1 MRKLI
6 FVLFLLGGYFSGY
19 AQVGIGTRN
28 PSSSALLDIHSAEGN
43 KGVAMPKVALISKQS
58 YAPITGSSSDKHNL
72 GLIMYNTTT
81 DHAKELVPGYY
92 YWTGT
97 SWTALLHTEAIFDL
111 IDQQNTKDG
120 VYYGKINGGT
130 QAVLYVKKKD
140 AQGNQIQEE
149 IDLLRLLLQD
159 VSNLSEEHLYQLR
172 KTLGYDITEHV
183 VYTGKSVRGQ
193 YHYSVYGRTAI
204 EDGNAEVQGVRLSRE
219 TVQLLEEGVVFD
231 IHLLNAQQ
239 QIIDINTTEVE
250 VTNGG
255 LLKFSLGSSSM
266 YYTLPAGEYGVIV
279 DLLSSRELL
288 SSGG

>member
-1 MRKLI
+1 MRKLF
-6 FVLFLLGGYFSGY
+6 FVLCLLGGYFYGY

-28 PSSSALLDIHSAEGN
+28 PSSSALLDVHGVEGN
-43 KGVAMPKVALISKQS
+43 KGVLMPKVALISRQS
-58 YAPITGSSSDKHNL
+58 YAPLAGSSRDERNL
-72 GLIMYNTTT
+72 GLIVYNTTT
-81 DHAKELVPGYY
+81 DSERELAPGYF

-111 IDQQNTKDG
+111 IGQNNTKDG
-120 VYYGKINGGT
+120 VYYGKINGGI

-140 AQGNQIQEE
+140 ANGNEIQEE

-159 VSNLSEEHLYQLR
+159 ISTLSEEHLYQLR

-183 VYTGKSVRGQ
+183 VYTGKSVRGK

-204 EDGNAEVQGVRLSRE
+204 EDGNAEVQGVRLTRE
-219 TVQLLEEGVVFD
+219 TLRLLEEGVVFD

-239 QIIDINTTEVE
+239 QIIDINTTDVE
-250 VTNGG
+250 VTSGG
-255 LLKFSLGSSSM
+255 LLKFSLGSSSL

-279 DLLSSRELL
+279 DLLSTKEQFTY
-288 SSGG
+288 